1 MRNLKLE
8 NEVLTDGLD
17 WCWDNV
23 KDMFPAVWSAI
34 VALLFGIVG
43 LLGCI
48 VIPVLMGAHW
58 VIIQPVVKARR
69 KKWAMAEV
77 TGPDGNSVRFPSVGD
92 HESIDQVE
100 ADIVDYLFTKREQG
114 DDISG
119 YKIRFISNGDA
130 LPNEDFIEAGK
141 RFFETEDA
149 TDLTVREGA
158 TEELL
163 SAVPELSTDQRL
175 LRVEKKLDEVI
186 KICAG
191 HSVSMAALEK
201 AVEGLN
207 NDQADHF
214 LEMSQIMSAFNGA
227 AETVIPAWSDA
238 YKAAWDA
245 QGSDPVE
252 EKTEEEKVI
261 ALLAEVYPDAEGCKN
276 FEDAAVKV
284 TKRIFNKW
292 FLAFLDERGIPHV
305 DDQGKVRRSFPAM
318 VAAFR
323 KSLEQ

>member
-1 MRNLKLE
+1 MRDLKLN
-8 NEVLTDGLD
+8 NEALTNGFD

-58 VIIQPVVKARR
+58 VIIQPVVKAQR

-77 TGPDGNSVRFPSVGD
+77 TGPDGNSVRIPLVGD
-92 HESIDQVE
+92 YESIAQVE
-100 ADIVDYLFTKREQG
+100 ADIVSYLFTKREQG
-114 DDISG
+114 EDISG

-130 LPNEDFIEAGK
+130 LPNEDFIEAGEQ
-141 RFFETEDA
+141 FFSTEDA

-175 LRVEKKLDEVI
+175 VRVEKKLDEVI

-191 HSVSMAALEK
+191 HSVSMA
-201 AVEGLN
+201 GLN
-207 NDQADHF
+207 EDQADHF
-214 LEMSQIMSAFNGA
+214 IQMSRIMNAFNGA
-227 AETVIPAWSDA
+227 AETVIPTWSDA

-245 QGSDPVE
+245 QESDSIE

-261 ALLAEVYPDAEGCKN
+261 ALLAEVHPDAEGCKN